1 MNRPLGGGYREGVI
15 REGGI
20 GGGKTS
26 KKIEKSCF
34 RLNLTKL
41 ALI

>member
-1 MNRPLGGGYREGVI
+1 MNRPLGGGYREGVS

-26 KKIEKSCF
+26 KKIEKIRF
-34 RLNLTKL
+34 KAVF